1 MDELRSKEG
10 RKAAI
15 VAIIANCFL
24 TTFNIIIGI
33 MSGSYAL
40 ISEGA
45 HTLSDII
52 TTIVAYAGFKIGQKP
67 ADEEH
72 PIGHGRAEAISGLV
86 IVLFLAMVAYEI
98 MSGAVEKI
106 LNPTL
111 ITVPDTFAAIM
122 AVFGILVNFSV
133 SEYIIN
139 IGKKIKSPAI
149 IADGQHQ
156 KTDIFSSVAVLVGVI
171 VSNIGYPILDPIIGL
186 VIGFLILKTAYD
198 IGKANLDN
206 IMGKLPS
213 QEFLDKIKEIAD
225 NTPPAQEAHNI
236 KVDYLG
242 SYAVVTLHVKLDGS
256 LTLDETHEIV
266 HQVQDNIIREMPEV
280 KYVMVHACPIGLQYD
295 HDQEIDKIN

>member
-1 MDELRSKEG
+1 MDEFRSKAG
-10 RKAAI
+10 KKAFI
-15 VAIIANCFL
+15 VAILANCFL

-52 TTIVAYAGFKIGQKP
+52 TSIVAYAGFKIGQKP

-72 PIGHGRAEAISGLV
+72 PIGHGRAEAISGLI

-98 MSGAVEKI
+98 MSGAIEKI
-106 LNPTL
+106 LNPSTIITPNTL
-111 ITVPDTFAAIM
+111 AAIM
-122 AVFGILVNFSV
+122 AVFGIIVNFSV
-133 SEYIIN
+133 SEYIIE
-139 IGKKIKSPAI
+139 IGKEIKSPAI

-156 KTDIFSSVAVLVGVI
+156 KTDIFSSIAVLLGVI
-171 VSNIGYPILDPIIGL
+171 VSNMGYPILDPFIGL
-186 VIGFLILKTAYD
+186 VIGFLILKTAYE

-206 IMGKLPS
+206 IMGKVPS
-213 QEFLDKIKEIAD
+213 EEFINKIKEIAN

-242 SYAVVTLHVKLDGS
+242 SYAVVTLHVKLDGN
-256 LTLDETHEIV
+256 LTLDETHTIV
-266 HQVQDNIIREMPEV
+266 HQVQDNIINEIPEV

-295 HDQEIDKIN
+295 HAQEIDKY